1 MWPLFLLV
9 LRPSR
14 VLSLGPT
21 AQGLQLGVVSRFL
34 YSRIEGT
41 PSIPDSQG
49 TQGCLSIPCS
59 SLFLLFLFL
68 TWFVWLCFP

>member
-1 MWPLFLLV
+1 MWPLLLLV
-9 LRPSR
+9 LCPLQ
-14 VLSLGPT
+14 VLSLGLT
-21 AQGLQLGVVSRFL
+21 AQWLQPGVVSPFL

-59 SLFLLFLFL
+59 SLFLFFLFL
-68 TWFVWLCFP
+68 TWFVWFCFP